1 MNVINVK
8 TSRQEKAEESKRR
21 IYDAAFDLIVEKGLE
36 KTSITEICRKA
47 NCSVGAFY
55 HYFPTKESIIEES
68 FRLADARFSGWERLE
83 GFEGNGV
90 EHIVQYM
97 MSYAEFVAI
106 ENGIEFSKDFY
117 TPTNRTFIRKG
128 RAMQERLTRI
138 ISAAVDSGELK
149 LELSPEEACDWLFI
163 GARGF
168 VFHWCLHDGDFDL
181 IEKMEVYTRR
191 ALKGIQI

>member
-138 ISAAVDSGELK
+138 ISTAVDSGELK

-191 ALKGIQI
+191 ALKGIQM